1 MKCKC
6 GGDTKTSRVNIT
18 LRGKKYKPVSYK
30 CKDCEREF
38 EIVRIHIPIR
48 KNND

>member
-6 GGDTKTSRVNIT
+6 GGNTKTFRVNIT
-18 LRGKKYKPVSYK
+18 IRGKKYKPVSYKK

-38 EIVRIHIPIR
+38 EIVRIHIPI
-48 KNND
+48 KKK